1 MPGQES
7 GAPQRTG
14 RVGGLGIIANVRA
27 VVVIKQKVRRE
38 TPQSS
43 GRVRTRPHR
52 HVRRRTSDVA
62 RRAGEHA
69 GESAVACGGVMGGR
83 ARAVG
88 QYAVN
93 IVARAAA
100 GAGVWVSRGG
110 DWGGP
115 RVGPCACRANG
126 ACASSPRSRCPP
138 ASCVPRTTVRHI
150 SHVHAH
156 VHAHVHVHVACA
168 CTCTSIRPRPRAT
181 TTDNYT
187 RTQYIFSML
196 VHSYVISDQSGTL
209 KESHQLNQPPPAI
222 ALARR
227 RR

>member
-150 SHVHAH
+150 SHVH
-156 VHAHVHVHVACA
+156 VHAHVHLYGHGHG
-168 CTCTSIRPRPRAT
+168 PPPPT
-181 TTDNYT
+181 T
-187 RTQYIFSML
+187 IH
-196 VHSYVISDQSGTL
+196 VHSTYSACLYIATSSAI
-209 KESHQLNQPPPAI
+209 NQALSKNHINLTNRPP
-222 ALARR
+222 R
-227 RR
+227 